1 MPRQLKGTFQDYRA
15 TQLFHLIN
23 LTKRTGTLHVY
34 EPVKTGREI
43 VLGDGMT
50 KRPELVPG
58 KERAVVTVK
67 DGKLT
72 FAAATDQDNHLSTT
86 LYKAGRLTEQQYR
99 VIREKTAN
107 YNDRALALL
116 LINHNYQTQ
125 AEIVQAIQ
133 QQMLKVVYDV
143 MTWITEPFVFTEDEQ
158 PPPER
163 ITVPTDLGEVVRE
176 GTRRGKDGEIL
187 LREFPDLNVR
197 LKFPAT
203 APTDKLR
210 QTKLTRQEWN
220 VLQFVDGQ
228 NSMRQIA
235 KSANLSDTEIRRI
248 VYGLVNSGLVEVV
261 KLAQVVKPP
270 VSVGHGQQPPLVD
283 PAAPRL
289 PSRDVIMRTIRRIQ
303 GIGDSAAGTR

>member
-34 EPVKTGREI
+34 EPVQTGREI

-58 KERAVVTVK
+58 KERAIVTVK

-72 FAAATDQDNHLSTT
+72 YAAATDQDNHLSTT
-86 LYKAGRLTEQQYR
+86 LYKAGRLTEQQYK
-99 VIREKTAN
+99 VIRQKTAS

-116 LINHNYQTQ
+116 LINNNYQTQ

-158 PPPER
+158 PAPER

-176 GTRRGKDGEIL
+176 GTRRNRDIEVLYI
-187 LREFPDLNVR
+187 EFPDLNIR

-248 VYGLVNSGLVEVV
+248 VYGLVNSGLVERVSSTPVV
-261 KLAQVVKPP
+261 KAPP
-270 VSVGHGQQPPLVD
+270 VQHGGQTVPPE
-283 PAAPRL
+283 PAGRL

-303 GIGDSAAGTR
+303 GIGDPATGAH

>member
-23 LTKRTGTLHVY
+23 LTKRTGTLHVF
-34 EPVKTGREI
+34 EPVQTGREI
-43 VLGDGMT
+43 TLGDGMT
-50 KRPELVPG
+50 KRPELTPG

-72 FAAATDQDNHLSTT
+72 YAAATDQDNHLSTI

-99 VIREKTAN
+99 VIRQKTAS

-116 LINHNYQTQ
+116 LINNNYQTQ

-133 QQMLKVVYDV
+133 QQMLRVVYDV

-158 PPPER
+158 PPAER

-176 GTRRGKDGEIL
+176 GTRRNRDIEHLNLEI
-187 LREFPDLNVR
+187 PDLNAR

-220 VLQFVDGQ
+220 VLQYVDGQ
-228 NSMRQIA
+228 NSIKQIA
-235 KSANLSDTEIRRI
+235 KRCNLGDTEIRRI
-248 VYGLVNSGLVEVV
+248 VYGLLNSGLVEMV
-261 KLAQVVKPP
+261 KLAAPVKAPT
-270 VSVGHGQQPPLVD
+270 
-283 PAAPRL
+283 PAQAAAGADGLTPKL
-289 PSRDVIMRTIRRIQ
+289 PSRDVI
-303 GIGDSAAGTR
+303 TRVIKSLQRA